1 MTGLTKITKSMRAE
15 DVNPTWHLVDM
26 KGKVLGRTIT
36 QVSAYLI
43 GKHKADYTANVDN
56 GDYVVVINAQDL
68 EITGRKAEQKIY
80 TRYSGYPSGLKR
92 LNFNALMQKDATKV
106 VKNAVYGMLPK
117 NRLRDKRMTR
127 LFVYTGDKHPYTE
140 KFTKNN

>member
-1 MTGLTKITKSMRAE
+1 MRAE

-106 VKNAVYGMLPK
+106 VKNAVYGMLPR

>member
-1 MTGLTKITKSMRAE
+1 MRAE

-106 VKNAVYGMLPK
+106 VKNAVYGLS
-117 NRLRDKRMTR
+117 LI
-127 LFVYTGDKHPYTE
+127 HI
-140 KFTKNN
+140 

>member
-1 MTGLTKITKSMRAE
+1 M
-15 DVNPTWHLVDM
+15 
-26 KGKVLGRTIT
+26 
-36 QVSAYLI
+36 
-43 GKHKADYTANVDN
+43 
-56 GDYVVVINAQDL
+56 INAQDL

>member
-56 GDYVVVINAQDL
+56 GCL
-68 EITGRKAEQKIY
+68 LY
-80 TRYSGYPSGLKR
+80 TSRC
-92 LNFNALMQKDATKV
+92 V
-106 VKNAVYGMLPK
+106 
-117 NRLRDKRMTR
+117 
-127 LFVYTGDKHPYTE
+127 
-140 KFTKNN
+140 